1 MPFRVMARTVLQLG
15 AELISSDGVAFYE
28 LIKNAFDAGS
38 PRVDIDVTVR
48 LPYERYLAHVET
60 VLAEREVR
68 RTKPALE
75 RAVREA
81 AAAAAEDIEAAA
93 PGAAGLSAA
102 LDAAADWDGLLSSL
116 DSANSIEFGDT
127 GTGMSGGDLETVFLT
142 IGTRN
147 RLAQLEDRARGRA
160 TEKPVLGEKG
170 IGRLS
175 VMRLGS
181 RVVVETATAGET
193 HWNLLDIDWRLFS
206 HKSEAELGEIDVGPA
221 KGSKKPARDE
231 HGTRIRVT
239 GLSSEWTF
247 DKLRD
252 IARDEFSK
260 LTDPFLPK
268 ARYPISLRFN
278 DRAVDIPRM
287 EKMLFEQAHAVV
299 RANYT
304 IGGAGPQ
311 FSGRVEYLLRKK
323 EKSFLLDVTDLA
335 TTTRSSPS
343 TLRSLGPFTVTLYW
357 FNRQALAAVGGI
369 GDKRAVQELVNAWSG
384 GLMVFRDGFRVNPY
398 GSPDDDWLDLDR
410 KAFASGGYK
419 VNRKQ
424 VVGKVDI
431 TRFGNPTLTDQTNR
445 EGLRDSDEKAV
456 LVRLL
461 KHLFEVQFRAFLNAV
476 DKEAQATLPVTF
488 EDLNER
494 VEAEDRQ
501 IRQSVRNLL
510 ERHPEIR
517 TEDAELVE
525 ALEQAVERV
534 SGVMEEANTLA
545 ESFAAGRQQLVS
557 LAGLGLM
564 VEIVAHELNRATTHA
579 LSTLAETDATSL
591 GPGVGERLN
600 TLKAQL
606 KTLQKRLRIL
616 DPLSQ
621 SGRQVKET
629 FDLIALVEEVV
640 ASHEAQ
646 FGRHNVACT
655 VTAAPPRP
663 AGGMTVKMV
672 KGMVIQ
678 VLENLF
684 SNSVYWLKQQQ
695 KLEKGF
701 KPRIEVVVDARAR
714 ELRVTDNGPGIP
726 PDRREEVFQ
735 PFVTTKPPGDGKGLG
750 LYISREIAGYHDATL
765 VLADQPAPR
774 KGRLNTFVL
783 TLGVKK

>member
-1 MPFRVMARTVLQLG
+1 MARTVLQLG

-48 LPYERYLAHVET
+48 LPHERYLAHVET

-75 RAVREA
+75 KAVREA
-81 AAAAAEDIEAAA
+81 AAAAAEDIDPAA
-93 PGAAGLSAA
+93 PGAAGLRAALAAVCDWDGLLAA
-102 LDAAADWDGLLSSL
+102 LDAA
-116 DSANSIEFGDT
+116 NSIQFTDT
-127 GTGMSGGDLETVFLT
+127 GTGMSAADLETVFLT

-147 RLAQLEDRARGRA
+147 RLAQLEDRTRGRA

-181 RVVVETATAGET
+181 RVVIETATDGET

-206 HKSEAELGEIDVGPA
+206 HRSEAELGEIDVAPT
-221 KGSKKPARDE
+221 KGGKKPARDE

-239 GLSSEWTF
+239 GLSSDWSF
-247 DKLRD
+247 GKLQE

-287 EKMLFEQAHAVV
+287 EKLLFEQAHAVV
-299 RANYT
+299 RASYT
-304 IGGAGPQ
+304 IGGTGPQ
-311 FSGRVEYLLRKK
+311 FAGRVEYLLRKK
-323 EKSFLLDVTDLA
+323 EKSFILEAVDLA
-335 TTTRSSPS
+335 SVTGRSAGA
-343 TLRSLGPFTVTLYW
+343 LRSLGPFSVTLYW
-357 FNRQALAAVGGI
+357 FNRQLLAAVEGI

-410 KAFASGGYK
+410 KALASGGYK

-424 VVGKVDI
+424 IVGKVDI
-431 TRFGNPTLTDQTNR
+431 TRFGNPALTDQTNR
-445 EGLRDSDEKAV
+445 EGLRDCDEKAA

-461 KHLFEVQFRAFLNAV
+461 KHLLEAQFRAFLNAV
-476 DKEAQATLPVTF
+476 DKEAHAALPVTF
-488 EDLNER
+488 DDLNER

-501 IRQSVRNLL
+501 IRQSVRTLL

-517 TEDAELVE
+517 VEDAGLVE
-525 ALEQAVERV
+525 ALEQSVERV
-534 SGVMEEANTLA
+534 SGLMEEANSLA

-564 VEIVAHELNRATTHA
+564 VEIVAHELNRATMHA
-579 LSTLAETDATSL
+579 LSTLAETDPTAFA
-591 GPGVGERLN
+591 PGVGERLD

-606 KTLQKRLRIL
+606 
-616 DPLSQ
+616 
-621 SGRQVKET
+621 
-629 FDLIALVEEVV
+629 
-640 ASHEAQ
+640 
-646 FGRHNVACT
+646 N
-655 VTAAPPRP
+655 
-663 AGGMTVKMV
+663 
-672 KGMVIQ
+672 
-678 VLENLF
+678 
-684 SNSVYWLKQQQ
+684 
-695 KLEKGF
+695 
-701 KPRIEVVVDARAR
+701 
-714 ELRVTDNGPGIP
+714 
-726 PDRREEVFQ
+726 
-735 PFVTTKPPGDGKGLG
+735 
-750 LYISREIAGYHDATL
+750 
-765 VLADQPAPR
+765 
-774 KGRLNTFVL
+774 
-783 TLGVKK
+783 

>member
-38 PRVDIDVTVR
+38 PRVDIDVAVC
-48 LPYERYLAHVET
+48 LPHDLYLAHVES
-60 VLAEREVR
+60 VLAERQVR
-68 RTKPALE
+68 RAKAALE
-75 RAVREA
+75 RAVKEA
-81 AAAAAEDIEAAA
+81 AQAAARDIDPAAPDSQQIRAALIEARDWDEL
-93 PGAAGLSAA
+93 LSAI
-102 LDAAADWDGLLSSL
+102 
-116 DSANSIEFGDT
+116 DSANSIVFRDT
-127 GTGMSGGDLETVFLT
+127 GSGMSEGDLETVFLT
-142 IGTRN
+142 IGTRS
-147 RLAQLEDRARGRA
+147 RLVELGQRGRGERA
-160 TEKPVLGEKG
+160 GKPVLGEKG

-181 RVVVETATAGET
+181 RTLVETSVEGEAT
-193 HWNLLDIDWRLFS
+193 WNVLDIDWRLFS
-206 HKSEAELGEIDVGPA
+206 HDSDAEVGTIDISPG
-221 KGSKKPARDE
+221 KGALKTARDV

-239 GLSSEWTF
+239 GLKSDWSFE
-247 DKLRD
+247 KLRD

-287 EKMLFEQAHAVV
+287 EKLLFEQAHAIV
-299 RANYT
+299 RATYT
-304 IGGAGPQ
+304 LADTGPQ
-311 FSGRVEYLLRKK
+311 FSGRIEYTLRKR
-323 EKSFLLDVTDLA
+323 EKSFLLDTTDIV
-335 TTTRSSPS
+335 TTTGRSLSA
-343 TLRSLGPFTVTLYW
+343 LRSLGPFAVVFYW
-357 FNRQALAAVGGI
+357 FNRQALAAVEGI
-369 GDKRAVQELVNAWSG
+369 GDRRAVQELVNAWSG

-410 KAFASGGYK
+410 KALASGGYK

-424 VVGKVDI
+424 LVGKVDI
-431 TRFGNPTLTDQTNR
+431 TRLGNPALTDQTNR
-445 EGLRDSDEKAV
+445 EGLRDSEEKTA

-461 KHLFEVQFRAFLNAV
+461 KHLLEAQFRTFLNQV
-476 DKEAQATLPVTF
+476 DDEARAALPVTF
-488 EDLNER
+488 DDLNKR
-494 VEAEDRQ
+494 VESEDRQ
-501 IRQSVRNLL
+501 IRQSVRTLL
-510 ERHPEIR
+510 ERHPDIR
-517 TEDAELVE
+517 EDAELVS
-525 ALEQAVERV
+525 ALESSVERV
-534 SGVMEEANTLA
+534 SGLMQEANELA

-564 VEIVAHELNRATTHA
+564 VEIVAHELNRATKHA
-579 LSTLAETDATSL
+579 LSTLAETDASDL
-591 GPGVGERLN
+591 SPGVGARLD

-621 SGRQVKET
+621 AGRQVKET
-629 FDLIALVEEVV
+629 FDLITLVQDVV

-646 FGRHNVACT
+646 FDRHGITCSVST
-655 VTAAPPRP
+655 VPPQSS
-663 AGGMTVKMV
+663 GGMAVKMV
-672 KGMVIQ
+672 KGMVVQ

-684 SNSVYWLKQQQ
+684 SNTVFWLKQQK

-701 KPRIEVVVDARAR
+701 KPRIEVVVDIRAR
-714 ELRVTDNGPGIP
+714 ELRVTDNGPGVP

-735 PFVTTKPPGDGKGLG
+735 PFVTTKPPGEGKGLG

-765 VLADQPAPR
+765 VLEDQPAPR